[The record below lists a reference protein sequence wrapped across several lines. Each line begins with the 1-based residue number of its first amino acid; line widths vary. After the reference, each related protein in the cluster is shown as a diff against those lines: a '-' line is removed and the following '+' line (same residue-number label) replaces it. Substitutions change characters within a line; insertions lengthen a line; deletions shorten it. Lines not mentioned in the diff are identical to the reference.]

1 MRFGSKLKWSNAAI
15 LWNSNSYLWD
25 DVREILKELGSA
37 KGHPE
42 RLPEHLE
49 KLDDK
54 KKKKLIRLIMYLN
67 DVEVYDEKKE
77 VSNIKVYVEDVKLMI
92 EEVKRN
98 VQIIH

>member
-1 MRFGSKLKWSNAAI
+1 MRFGSKISWDKAAI
-15 LWNSNSYLWD
+15 LWNSNSYLWN
-25 DVREILKELGSA
+25 DVREILEELGA
-37 KGHPE
+37 KGFPD
-42 RLPEHLE
+42 RLPEELE

-77 VSNIKVYVEDVKLMI
+77 VSNIKAYVEDVKLI
-92 EEVKRN
+92 VEEVKKN

>member
-1 MRFGSKLKWSNAAI
+1 MRFGSKITWDKAAI
-15 LWNSNSYLWD
+15 LWNSNSYLWN
-25 DVREILKELGSA
+25 DVREILEELGS

-42 RLPEHLE
+42 KLPEYLE

-54 KKKKLIRLIMYLN
+54 KKKKLIRLIMYMN

-77 VSNIKVYVEDVKLMI
+77 ISNIKVYVEDVKLMI